1 MPETGYAPA
10 LANAS
15 AVMALGN
22 PATSEAET

>member
-1 MPETGYAPA
+1 MPGRYAAA

-15 AVMALGN
+15 GVMALGN